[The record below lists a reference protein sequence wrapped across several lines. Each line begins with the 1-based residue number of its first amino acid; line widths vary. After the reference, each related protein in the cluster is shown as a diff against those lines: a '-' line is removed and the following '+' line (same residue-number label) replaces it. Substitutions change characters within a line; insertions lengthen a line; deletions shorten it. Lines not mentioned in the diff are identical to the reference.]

1 LLASNPRLVASL
13 DWALL
18 HCQKPCD
25 KKPFKLRSVRAALL
39 PNPPGAEWLLSEI
52 SIIATQY
59 MTHITA
65 IQHSSEHNFD
75 GRIEASY
82 SPQNHKE
89 VLQQLL
95 SDKRS
100 INTRRAY
107 EGDVRQFFKH
117 TADKEATPELVME
130 FLQLERTAAISIVL
144 GYKATLIQKGLKEA
158 TVNRRLAAIKSLVAM
173 GRRLGVC
180 AYTLEDIKG
189 EKVERY
195 RDTSGIDS
203 ETFKR
208 VLAQCD
214 RSTLGGKRDYAL
226 LRLLWGNALRRNEV
240 SQLNVGDFDPQSKKL
255 RILGKGR
262 GTQAQFVAL
271 SVATIEAIADWLA
284 ANGNPRNPAAP
295 LFVALDARARG
306 RRLTGNGL
314 RAIVVRL
321 CTSAGIE
328 KVMSPHRIRHSA
340 ITAALNAT
348 GGNVRKVQALSR
360 HKNLETLMIYDD
372 NRNQAQAEVSD
383 ILDDLLIESEI

>member
-1 LLASNPRLVASL
+1 V
-13 DWALL
+13 
-18 HCQKPCD
+18 
-25 KKPFKLRSVRAALL
+25 
-39 PNPPGAEWLLSEI
+39 SEI
-52 SIIATQY
+52 IIIATLN
-59 MTHITA
+59 MTHITT
-65 IQHSSEHNFD
+65 IQHNLERNLD
-75 GRIEASY
+75 GRIST
-82 SPQNHKE
+82 SFDPKFPTE

-95 SDKRS
+95 ADKRS

-107 EGDVRQFFKH
+107 EGDVRQFFKF
-117 TADKEATPELVME
+117 TTGKEITPDLVLE
-130 FLQLERTAAISIVL
+130 FLHLERTEAVAVVL
-144 GYKATLIQKGLKEA
+144 GYKAFLIQQELKEA
-158 TVNRRLAAIKSLVAM
+158 TVNRRLSAIKSLVAM
-173 GRRLGVC
+173 GRKLGVC

-271 SVATIEAIADWLA
+271 SLATIEAIADWLA

-295 LFVALDARARG
+295 LFIALDFHAKG

-314 RAIVVRL
+314 RDIVVRL
-321 CTSAGIE
+321 CASAGVE

-383 ILDDLLIESEI
+383 ILDDLIDPGF